1 MNLIIDFDAI
11 SDSAKKDWLLRNLK
25 IMGIGFYTS
34 EKPQTLDEYNNELK
48 EGSAEIEK
56 GNFVPN
62 EQLKKDV
69 MSW

>member
-11 SDSAKKDWLLRNLK
+11 SDVGKKDWLLRNLK
-25 IMGIGFYTS
+25 VMGIGFYTS
-34 EKPQTLDEYNNELK
+34 EEPQTLEEYNSELE

-56 GNFVPN
+56 GNFITN